1 MILELFK
8 FNANGAMIT
17 RKLLVNIFLTAST
30 VFFYPCSVSGE
41 TIRNQNINSESPK
54 VQPQPTNENKTV
66 VINFSV
72 GVSKE
77 SVTLLMQTVSN
88 FMSAG
93 HKDFLLLINS
103 DGGDTEAGIAA
114 YNYLSSLPVTI
125 RTHNISSVKSAATDI
140 YCAGSY
146 RTASPNSVF
155 LLHNSTVTYRS
166 DSTVGQI
173 NGLNQWY
180 RFLLNSRLK
189 IFSICAGI
197 SEKQSKDIYDN
208 ESVFNASEAKNVG
221 FVNEVRNVKIES
233 NVIFVNYDLF
243 KR

>member
-1 MILELFK
+1 MK
-8 FNANGAMIT
+8 FNANGAKMMNT
-17 RKLLVNIFLTAST
+17 KKLLVNIFLAIST
-30 VFFYPCSVSGE
+30 VFLHPYSVSGE
-41 TIRNQNINSESPK
+41 TSKNQNTNSESPK
-54 VQPQPTNENKTV
+54 VLPQVTETKRTA

-72 GVSKE
+72 GVSDE

-88 FMSAG
+88 LMFLG
-93 HKDFLLLINS
+93 YKDFLLMINS
-103 DGGDTEAGIAA
+103 DGGNTEAGITA

-146 RTASPNSVF
+146 RTASPNSIF
-155 LLHNSTVTYRS
+155 LLHNGTVTYGS
-166 DSTVGQI
+166 DSTIGEI

-180 RFLLNSRLK
+180 KLLLTSRLK

-197 SEKQSKDIYDN
+197 SEKESKNIYDN
-208 ESVFNASEAKNVG
+208 ESVFNASEAKNIG

-233 NVIFVNYDLF
+233 NAVFFNHDTY
-243 KR
+243 KK